1 MDCRRAT
8 LLLRTLTT
16 AKNKGEVLVGFPRFR
31 RYEGDEGMN
40 EAPIPK
46 YVGC

>member
-16 AKNKGEVLVGFPRFR
+16 AKNKGEVLVGFPGFGAMKEMR
-31 RYEGDEGMN
+31 E
-40 EAPIPK
+40 
-46 YVGC
+46 